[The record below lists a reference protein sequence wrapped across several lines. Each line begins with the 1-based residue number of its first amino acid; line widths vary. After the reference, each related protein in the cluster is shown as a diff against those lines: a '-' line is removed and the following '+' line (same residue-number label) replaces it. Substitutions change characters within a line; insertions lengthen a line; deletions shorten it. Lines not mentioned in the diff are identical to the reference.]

1 MFLCNI
7 SLSLENKYFTNYAD
21 DTASYVIGSNPEEVA
36 SELKDLTQKLLGLPK
51 TKGKLTSVNAWRVIV
66 LAMSKG
72 SVKNWKCRSFWT
84 LRARKIHG
92 NIRKL
97 GGYCQL
103 VEWKNLR
110 CFKALAK
117 KKFFQNTSC

>member
-1 MFLCNI
+1 MLEELWSQPCQRAPKKIENVGLFGLCELDKYMEI
-7 SLSLENKYFTNYAD
+7 SE
-21 DTASYVIGSNPEEVA
+21 
-36 SELKDLTQKLLGLPK
+36 
-51 TKGKLTSVNAWRVIV
+51 
-66 LAMSKG
+66 
-72 SVKNWKCRSFWT
+72 
-84 LRARKIHG
+84 
-92 NIRKL
+92 KL